1 MQCFKPHTI
10 FTIVNSVSVH
20 CISYRNNFL
29 FIDETVS
36 SLFYSGDFIDTYLN
50 IRHRKI
56 VPNSRYIFCSVTQR
70 SQLDMHVS
78 ILHVYQSVCFPSNI
92 QNFFFPPGWTLY
104 DNTTSIFVERNI
116 TLSTKVLTRTGRS
129 RQLILWRK
137 YIYVCFT

>member
-1 MQCFKPHTI
+1 MFQAIKRYSLLLIVLVFIAFLIEIIFISLTRQCLL
-10 FTIVNSVSVH
+10 
-20 CISYRNNFL
+20 C
-29 FIDETVS
+29 FIQI
-36 SLFYSGDFIDTYLN
+36 DFIDTYLN

-78 ILHVYQSVCFPSNI
+78 VLHVYQSVCFPSNI

-104 DNTTSIFVERNI
+104 DNTTSIFVERKI